1 MFVLFIVVAAVVVV
15 SAGVFPLLRSLR
27 DGASENLQEIS
38 RVRLPVE
45 DCGLRKERWEEGG
58 VVRRLVPLIF
68 RSREVSGGGAK

>member
-27 DGASENLQEIS
+27 DGASENFQEIS

-45 DCGLRKERWEEGG
+45 DCDLCEEWREESGIAW
-58 VVRRLVPLIF
+58 RPFPLIF
-68 RSREVSGGGAK
+68 RSLG